1 MPKRALIDHRP
12 YLLASLIAGVSYFFV
27 MDAPIGGLWLMIWK
41 GLGVGLLALYA
52 FRRGR
57 GREGA
62 LISAVMALGAA
73 ADMVLELDL
82 FAGAGLFAL
91 GHVVAIGLYLWHRRH
106 KTTASQKAFGAA
118 LITLTPLIAAA
129 LTAPQPGWQGA
140 VAYSLLVGG
149 MAGAAW
155 TSRYPRYRTGLGAV
169 MFVASDL
176 LIFARMGG
184 ALPEE
189 VTSWLIWPLYYFG
202 QFLIVTGVI
211 RINRHGQV

>member
-12 YLLASLIAGVSYFFV
+12 YLVASLIAGISYFFA
-27 MDAPIGGLWLMIWK
+27 MTAPIGGLWVMIWK
-41 GLGVGLLALYA
+41 GLGVGFLALYA
-52 FRRGR
+52 LRRGR

-62 LISAVMALGAA
+62 LIAIVMALGAL

-82 FAGAGLFAL
+82 MAGAGIFAL

-106 KTTASQKAFGAA
+106 KATASQKAFGLALALLTPAIAAGLTMAKPGWEGAVLYA
-118 LITLTPLIAAA
+118 LI
-129 LTAPQPGWQGA
+129 
-140 VAYSLLVGG
+140 VGS
-149 MAGAAW
+149 MAGSAW
-155 TSRYPRYRTGLGAV
+155 NSRYPRYRTGIGAV

-176 LIFARMGG
+176 LIFAKMGG
-184 ALPEE
+184 AIPES
-189 VTSWLIWPLYYFG
+189 VTNWLIWPLYYFG